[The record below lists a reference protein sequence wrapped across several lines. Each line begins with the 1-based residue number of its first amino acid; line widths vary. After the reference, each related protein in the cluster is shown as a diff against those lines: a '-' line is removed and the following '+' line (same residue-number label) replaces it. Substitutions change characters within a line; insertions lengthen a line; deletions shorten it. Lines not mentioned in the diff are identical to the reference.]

1 VSVPKGY
8 KRTEVG
14 VIPEEWEADYIE
26 NVAHITTGSKNTQD
40 PLLSGQEVVEVD
52 GRTVFT
58 A

>member
-1 VSVPKGY
+1 MNDEKIMLFDPRMRAGEWKWLYGKPPAGY
-8 KRTEVG
+8 VYRPQPLDVE
-14 VIPEEWEADYIE
+14 
-26 NVAHITTGSKNTQD
+26 